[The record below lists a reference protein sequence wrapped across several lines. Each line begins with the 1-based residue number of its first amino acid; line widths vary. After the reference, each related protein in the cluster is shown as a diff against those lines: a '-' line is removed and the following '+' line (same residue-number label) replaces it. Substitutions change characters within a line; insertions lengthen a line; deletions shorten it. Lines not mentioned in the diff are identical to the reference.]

1 MDASGHRFSCR
12 MPFSPTAIGA
22 DLFAQK
28 TRERW
33 YRCRGMHPSL
43 RIDSWYQVGILRLR
57 VSFALLSSRL
67 AQDDCPLETGER
79 RNIPEFFSCG
89 SLHVRVYSRE
99 IPPPAA
105 SPPCPTQAKTGL
117 EWATCI
123 LEM

>member
-67 AQDDCPLETGER
+67 AQDDCPGNWGEMVQVSR
-79 RNIPEFFSCG
+79 HA
-89 SLHVRVYSRE
+89 SLTPYRQLVPGRDPSTAGELRFAQLT
-99 IPPPAA
+99 PR
-105 SPPCPTQAKTGL
+105 SG
-117 EWATCI
+117 
-123 LEM
+123 

>member
-1 MDASGHRFSCR
+1 MDG
-12 MPFSPTAIGA
+12 G
-22 DLFAQK
+22 LFALCE
-28 TRERW
+28 RVGVDALCRW

-57 VSFALLSSRL
+57 VSFALLSSLL